1 MSQVNYYKYHF
12 TELKN
17 RLLGDIVNIFYTT
30 LLSII
35 TDQAESL
42 SDILQAFFIPPP
54 IGIPYKPYEEFLDD
68 KIKIYYKK
76 LYPYPINVTLFD
88 NEYFKIVF
96 GSKHIL
102 NGIDKLTQDD
112 INFINNYKY
121 TITASDKDI
130 EEAYNKFI
138 SSTYYQ
144 KIIRSYYTKYEDLSN
159 DTSDEYL
166 QLKSKLEDVLDPKL
180 SLFKN
185 DEGIKLISQYHQEVI
200 IPNLKALQSYIMS
213 NIDTENRK
221 YFYVNYKDIKLK
233 AVEIIEE
240 PERDTPV
247 IWYTVVYVILLLLL
261 ITVIL
266 VGIALMIYSIVISPS
281 QIKIIIMGVLLLL
294 FIIFLITGIVLSYY
308 LGKKYILI
316 FILFIFCIIFIIAGI
331 VFLFVQF

>member
-1 MSQVNYYKYHF
+1 MSQVNDYKYHF
-12 TELKN
+12 TGLKI
-17 RLLGDIVNIFYTT
+17 RLTNIVDKSYTT

-42 SDILQAFFIPPP
+42 SDILQAFFLPPP

-68 KIKIYYKK
+68 KIKVYYKK

-88 NEYFKIVF
+88 NKYFKIVF
-96 GSKHIL
+96 GSQHIL

-112 INFINNYKY
+112 INFINNYKFE
-121 TITASDKDI
+121 IDASDKDI
-130 EEAYNKFI
+130 EEAYIKFI

-144 KIIRSYYTKYEDLSN
+144 KIIRSYYTKYEDLTD
-159 DTSDEYL
+159 DTSNKYL
-166 QLKSKLEDVLDPKL
+166 ELKSKLETVLDIDF
-180 SLFKN
+180 SLFKSDYIN
-185 DEGIKLISQYHQEVI
+185 LISAYHETTI
-200 IPNLKALQSYIMS
+200 IPNLKALQSYIIR
-213 NIDTENRK
+213 NIDVKNKK
-221 YFYVNYKDIKLK
+221 YFYGNYKDIELK

-247 IWYTVVYVILLLLL
+247 IWYIVAYAILLLLL